1 MDMNARGW
9 IQMLIRMDRIGVYV
23 VWYKCWQR
31 MDMMLIQV
39 KFEACYV
46 TRWIWM
52 TIQDGFEDGF
62 EWQYRMDT
70 NVKGWIT
77 DMGILI

>member
-1 MDMNARGW
+1 
-9 IQMLIRMDRIGVYV
+9 
-23 VWYKCWQR
+23 

-46 TRWIWM
+46 ARWIWM